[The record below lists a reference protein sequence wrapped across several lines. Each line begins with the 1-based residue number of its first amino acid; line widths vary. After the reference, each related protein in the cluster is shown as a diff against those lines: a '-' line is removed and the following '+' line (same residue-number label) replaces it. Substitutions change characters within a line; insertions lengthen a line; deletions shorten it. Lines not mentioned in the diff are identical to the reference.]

1 MVFGEEM
8 IYEHDGGNRRGAP
21 SDQTICCCRV
31 TCAHVSL
38 SCFCFVDGDQ
48 LGRHVNEMPLF
59 LSSRYPCSFARTQA
73 EVTPSS
79 SGTNLS
85 SHGSADIRISQ
96 GLDHRLERLG
106 H

>member
-1 MVFGEEM
+1 MSMMVETDEV
-8 IYEHDGGNRRGAP
+8 RRVIRQYA
-21 SDQTICCCRV
+21 V
-31 TCAHVSL
+31 VESL
-38 SCFCFVDGDQ
+38 VPMSLCLVFCFVDGDQ